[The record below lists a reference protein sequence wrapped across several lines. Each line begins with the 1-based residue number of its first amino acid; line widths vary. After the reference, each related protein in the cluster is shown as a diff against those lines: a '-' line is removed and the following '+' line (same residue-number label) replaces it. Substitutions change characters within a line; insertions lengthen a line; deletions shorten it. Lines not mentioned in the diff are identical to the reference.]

1 MVLIPHEDTKM
12 KHNLK
17 DLLSSQIE
25 LDFHFIRMHLQI
37 TFRFSCLQ
45 HLWHEN
51 ELNNDDDQ

>member
-51 ELNNDDDQ
+51 ELDNDQ